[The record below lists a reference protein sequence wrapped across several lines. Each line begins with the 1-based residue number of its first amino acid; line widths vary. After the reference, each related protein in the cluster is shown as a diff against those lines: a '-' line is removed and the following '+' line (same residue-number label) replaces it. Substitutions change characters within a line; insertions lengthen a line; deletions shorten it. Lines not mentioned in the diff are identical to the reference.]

1 MSSCKDIVNILQQN
15 IISLSMQKYSSNV
28 VEKCLEIADVEIRR
42 KMIDDIMNPGK
53 LLGLLK
59 NKYGSFVL
67 QKAVNY
73 LSPEEREVMKIHLQ
87 NRLNV
92 TSSKEKSRI
101 NAFFDSLS
109 R

>member
-28 VEKCLEIADVEIRR
+28 VEKCLEIADNEIRR
-42 KMIDDIMNPGK
+42 KMIDDIFNPGK

-73 LSPEEREVMKIHLQ
+73 LSPEAREEMKIHLQ
-87 NRLNV
+87 SRLNV
-92 TSSKEKSRI
+92 TSTKEKSRI
-101 NAFFDSLS
+101 NAFFESLS

>member
-1 MSSCKDIVNILQQN
+1 MK
-15 IISLSMQKYSSNV
+15 
-28 VEKCLEIADVEIRR
+28 RG
-42 KMIDDIMNPGK
+42 MIDDILNPGK

-73 LSPEEREVMKIHLQ
+73 LAPEVREEIKVHLQ
-87 NRLNV
+87 SRLNI
-92 TSSKEKSRI
+92 TSSKEKARI
-101 NAFFDSLS
+101 NAFFESLS